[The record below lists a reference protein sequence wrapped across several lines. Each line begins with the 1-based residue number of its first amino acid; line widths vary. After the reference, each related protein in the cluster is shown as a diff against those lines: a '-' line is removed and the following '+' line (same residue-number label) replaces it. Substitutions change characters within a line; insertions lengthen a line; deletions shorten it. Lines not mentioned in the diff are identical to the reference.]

1 MAVDVGRS
9 RAALMTG
16 GRGREGGKERRN
28 SNFRGGRKEEVEG
41 RGRKDEKGR
50 KDGRREGKREGRRE

>member
-1 MAVDVGRS
+1 
-9 RAALMTG
+9 MTG
-16 GRGREGGKERRN
+16 GRGREGRKERRN